1 MNGSKK
7 LYKKYYDVYQQENNC
22 VCGSVG
28 ILHYLQCCNDM
39 IMIPGRKF
47 VYPVNKIFNDK
58 HQKLPDRS

>member
-22 VCGSVG
+22 VCGSVV